1 MFKTFNKI
9 IFSKKYTCQLST
21 DIHIYTQENFNL
33 RFITL
38 MRVFYLDIHF
48 QIHPFL
54 YNFLA
59 QSSCDLC

>member
-38 MRVFYLDIHF
+38 MRVFYLDTFKFTLFFI
-48 QIHPFL
+48 IFL
-54 YNFLA
+54 HNPR
-59 QSSCDLC
+59 DLC